1 VALRFGTSGVRGL
14 VTEMTDRECWLY
26 TRAFLQYLKAIGSSA
41 RVVALAGDYRESTP
55 RILRAVALAVRDE
68 GLEVDF
74 CGAVPT
80 PAILYYGIL
89 HHIPS
94 IMVTGSHVPEDRN
107 GIKFNLP
114 WGEVLKSDEA
124 GITRLYEELKK
135 LEASAAA
142 TGSGR
147 FDEQGASLPDPR
159 AETGPASEA
168 AQRAYLDRYLSFF
181 RPESLS
187 GAKVVLYEHSS
198 VSRQVL
204 RQLLE
209 SLGAQVLPVGRS
221 HRFVAVDTEAVEN
234 EGQISQWVKEYGADA
249 LVSADGDGDRPL
261 VADETGKIVRGD
273 ILGILVAAFLGA
285 DTVCAPVSCNT
296 ALEIC
301 GLFSRVVR
309 TRIGSPFVVEAMQE
323 ALRQGRQRVV
333 GFEANGGFL
342 TGSDLSAPGLRGLL
356 RALPTRDAILPI
368 LCLLTRSRR
377 EGKPISKLLAELPAR
392 YTSSGLL
399 RPFDTD
405 RGRAVVETLRKGG
418 EQAAREW
425 FEERFGPVTAM
436 DFTDGAR
443 MTFSDGSIVHLRP
456 SGNAPEFRCY
466 TEAASPELAERMNR
480 AALRIVAEKA

>member
-1 VALRFGTSGVRGL
+1 MALRFGTSGVRGL

-26 TRAFLQYLKAIGSSA
+26 TRAFLQYLKAIGCSP

-55 RILRAVALAVRDE
+55 RIQRAVALAVRDE

-80 PAILYYGIL
+80 PAILYYGML
-89 HHIPS
+89 HNIPS
-94 IMVTGSHVPEDRN
+94 LMVTGSHVPEDRN

-147 FDEQGASLPDPR
+147 FDEQGALLPDTR
-159 AETGPASEA
+159 AETGPASDA

-181 RPESLS
+181 PPESLGGS
-187 GAKVVLYEHSS
+187 KVVLYEHSS

-204 RQLLE
+204 RHLLE
-209 SLGAQVLPVGRS
+209 SLGAQVLQVGRS
-221 HRFVAVDTEAVEN
+221 PRFVAVDTEAVEN
-234 EGQISQWVKEYGADA
+234 EGQIRQWVEQYGADA

-296 ALEIC
+296 ALETC
-301 GLFSRVVR
+301 GLFSSVVR

-342 TGSDLSAPGLRGLL
+342 TGSDLSVPGLRGFL

-377 EGKPISKLLAELPAR
+377 EGKPISKLLGELPAR

-405 RGRAVVETLRKGG
+405 RGRAVVETLREGG

-443 MTFSDGSIVHLRP
+443 MTFADGSIVHLRP

-466 TEAASPELAERMNR
+466 TEAASPELAETMNQ

>member
-1 VALRFGTSGVRGL
+1 MALRFGTSGVRGL

-26 TRAFLQYLKAIGSSA
+26 TRAFLRYLKAIGCSS

-55 RILRAVALAVRDE
+55 RILRAVASAVRDE

-80 PAILYYGIL
+80 PAILYYGML
-89 HHIPS
+89 HNNPS

-135 LEASAAA
+135 LELSAAA
-142 TGSGR
+142 SGTTR
-147 FDEQGASLPDPR
+147 FTEHGALLPDPR
-159 AETGPASEA
+159 AETGSASDA
-168 AQRAYLDRYLSFF
+168 AQKAYLNRYLSFF
-181 RPESLS
+181 HPESLG
-187 GAKVVLYEHSS
+187 GAKIVLYEHSS
-198 VSRQVL
+198 VSRQL
-204 RQLLE
+204 FRRLLE
-209 SLGAQVLPVGRS
+209 SLGAEVIPVGRS
-221 HRFVAVDTEAVEN
+221 HRFVAVDTEAVEK
-234 EGQISQWVKEYGADA
+234 EDQISQWVEQYGADA
-249 LVSADGDGDRPL
+249 LVSTDGDGDRPL

-273 ILGILVAAFLGA
+273 VLGILVAAFLGA

-296 ALEIC
+296 ALELC
-301 GLFSRVVR
+301 GFFSRIVR

-342 TGSDLSAPGLRGLL
+342 TGSDLTVPGLRGFL
-356 RALPTRDAILPI
+356 RALPTRDALLPI
-368 LCLLTRSRR
+368 LCLLARSRR
-377 EGKPISKLLAELPAR
+377 EGKPLSKLLGELPAR
-392 YTSSGLL
+392 YTYSGLL
-399 RPFDTD
+399 RPFEPD
-405 RGRAVVETLRKGG
+405 RGRTVVETLRKGE
-418 EQAAREW
+418 EQAAWEW
-425 FEERFGPVTAM
+425 FGERFGPVAAM

-443 MTFSDGSIVHLRP
+443 MTFADGSIVHLRP

-466 TEAASPELAERMNR
+466 TEAASPELAETMNK